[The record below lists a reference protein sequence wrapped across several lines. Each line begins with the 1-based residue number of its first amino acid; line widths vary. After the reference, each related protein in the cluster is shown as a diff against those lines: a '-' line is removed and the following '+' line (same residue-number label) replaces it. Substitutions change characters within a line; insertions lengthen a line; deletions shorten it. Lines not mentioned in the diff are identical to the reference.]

1 MQGHSHEF
9 SEVQTD
15 NQIPHGLPEGE
26 LKQIPTS
33 ESALK

>member
-1 MQGHSHEF
+1 MQGIATKF

-15 NQIPHGLPEGE
+15 NQIPHGFPEGE